1 MRCRTVAFAVIG
13 LAALGLVPLQAQTQ
27 KVCLVGVSKNLCE
40 GSLGGGVWSPL
51 KCIGPKQVK
60 CSTLTGTGT
69 GLGSPVKTSGNNCD
83 EAQEL
88 DGNLRT
94 TLNVNLRQHPP
105 LLEEGSFGGKFDLL
119 KGGGII
125 ASGTINATL
134 GVGTHRPACDAT
146 CGKDCEKC
154 YDASFNPS
162 AQAWNIGTEGFMDG
176 QVTAGVFKGCR
187 IRWSF
192 QGRFTAK
199 GTQSGPTPPGPA
211 WKFCGTVD
219 GVLECP
225 CG

>member
-1 MRCRTVAFAVIG
+1 VLFAVIG
-13 LAALGLVPLQAQTQ
+13 LTALGLVPLQAQTQ
-27 KVCLVGVSKNLCE
+27 KMCIVGVSKNLCD
-40 GSLGGGVWSPL
+40 GSLSGGNWLPL
-51 KCIGPKQVK
+51 QCSGPNNVK
-60 CSTLTGTGT
+60 CSTLIGNGVAFA
-69 GLGSPVKTSGNNCD
+69 SPVKGSGTACD
-83 EAQEL
+83 EAKGL

-94 TLNVNLRQHPP
+94 VIGVHLRQNPP
-105 LLEEGSFGGKFDLL
+105 LQEEGSFGGKFDLL
-119 KGGGII
+119 QNGAII

-134 GVGTHRPACDAT
+134 GVGTHHPACDGA

-154 YDASFNPS
+154 YDAAFNPS
-162 AQAWNIGTEGFMDG
+162 AQAWTIHSEGFMDG

-199 GTQSGPTPPGPA
+199 GTQSGPTPPGPG
-211 WKFCGTVD
+211 WKFCGNAD